1 MPNQITTQPM
11 PAGHRRRMDRLG
23 AVLGALVLGGAA
35 AISLGGAAAI
45 SLGGAAA
52 VSLGARAYDVSV
64 TEPHSQAV
72 ERALRGGMELS
83 VRSQTRDVTTVV
95 ASSASERARPAR
107 VAAQCE

>member
-1 MPNQITTQPM
+1 MPDQITTQPM
-11 PAGHRRRMDRLG
+11 PAGHRRRMGRLG
-23 AVLGALVLGGAA
+23 AVLGALV
-35 AISLGGAAAI
+35 LGGAAAI

>member
-23 AVLGALVLGGAA
+23 AVLGALV
-35 AISLGGAAAI
+35 LGGAAAI